1 MDLCLPKRP
10 PNAGDVS
17 RHERPAVAAVA
28 ADRFGGADQAAVG
41 HAGEPTKHRLLGYGE
56 RLRDLA
62 GTARAVGQQPDD
74 LAFGVGEAEEQAGEG
89 GADGVPGAWLGA
101 RSGTRYA
108 HRMIRSFVHRGL
120 RRAHERGDFSRL
132 NPAHAQRIATILSD
146 LHSARAA
153 ADLALPRYR
162 LHPLKGDHAGA
173 WSVRVSRTWRIE
185 DGDVYDVD
193 LVDYH

>member
-1 MDLCLPKRP
+1 MR
-10 PNAGDVS
+10 A
-17 RHERPAVAAVA
+17 
-28 ADRFGGADQAAVG
+28 GADCAA
-41 HAGEPTKHRLLGYGE
+41 ELLA
-56 RLRDLA
+56 LRRSPEARRLA
-62 GTARAVGQQPDD
+62 GAVRCSRRISDAQGTQLVDQPVRSRAALPITVTSMCSP
-74 LAFGVGEAEEQAGEG
+74 G
-89 GADGVPGAWLGA
+89 GSVDRTGA
-101 RSGTRYA
+101 RRGTRYA
-108 HRMIRSFVHRGL
+108 HRVIRSFVHRGL

-162 LHPLKGDHAGA
+162 LHPLKGDQAGA
-173 WSVRVSRTWRIE
+173 WSVRVSRTWRIVFRIE